1 MHHFQSPL
9 AGWFPK
15 LYTIGTGVCPH
26 RHLLCLITSHTMPC
40 HRVVQ
45 PEGLQVLNWFYIAE
59 GRWRL
64 YYAGVRQVGGPGQG
78 IGLAM
83 TDKEDMEE
91 FEGVRVAFRRR
102 V

>member
-1 MHHFQSPL
+1 MTPAL
-9 AGWFPK
+9 LKG
-15 LYTIGTGVCPH
+15 GVAAQ
-26 RHLLCLITSHTMPC
+26 LLQQENI
-40 HRVVQ
+40 
-45 PEGLQVLNWFYIAE
+45 VLAE

-64 YYAGVRQVGGPGQG
+64 YYAGLGQVGGPGQG

-83 TDKEDMEE
+83 TDKEDMLE

>member
-1 MHHFQSPL
+1 MQR
-9 AGWFPK
+9 AGGGC
-15 LYTIGTGVCPH
+15 TAGERQTGGAARVLHSGSDAIDVLFKCRWVC
-26 RHLLCLITSHTMPC
+26 C
-40 HRVVQ
+40 
-45 PEGLQVLNWFYIAE
+45 AE

-64 YYAGVRQVGGPGQG
+64 YYAGLGQVSGAAKG

-83 TDKEDMEE
+83 TDKEDMQE

>member
-1 MHHFQSPL
+1 ML
-9 AGWFPK
+9 
-15 LYTIGTGVCPH
+15 
-26 RHLLCLITSHTMPC
+26 
-40 HRVVQ
+40 
-45 PEGLQVLNWFYIAE
+45 AE

-64 YYAGVRQVGGPGQG
+64 YYAGLGQVGGPGQG

-83 TDKEDMEE
+83 TDKEDMLE

>member
-1 MHHFQSPL
+1 MCILQKIPQ
-9 AGWFPK
+9 
-15 LYTIGTGVCPH
+15 
-26 RHLLCLITSHTMPC
+26 
-40 HRVVQ
+40 VQ
-45 PEGLQVLNWFYIAE
+45 DDFATQRYVAPIREWSGQKISLSQGCFCTAE

-64 YYAGVRQVGGPGQG
+64 YYAGLKQEGGPAQG

>member
-1 MHHFQSPL
+1 MQG
-9 AGWFPK
+9 AGGGCPAGGRQTGGAARV
-15 LYTIGTGVCPH
+15 LHPSGTATDVLFRWRWVC
-26 RHLLCLITSHTMPC
+26 C
-40 HRVVQ
+40 
-45 PEGLQVLNWFYIAE
+45 AE

-64 YYAGVRQVGGPGQG
+64 YYAGLGQVGGAAKG

-83 TDKEDMEE
+83 TNKEDMQE